1 MVKIKKYKKLFIILA
16 IIISGLLL
24 YISSNKDIV
33 IHLISFFILIFTS
46 CIVVKFDIFHPY
58 VWYNIFFGIYSC
70 AYPILYYMNI
80 YNKYGYSKISIFYSW
95 LSLVVI
101 NLIIPVKKIK
111 LKKINCLKY
120 KNKII
125 ENFNNLIQI
134 FVFSVMIFIVNSSK
148 YTHKNIIYSD
158 NNIFLKLAFSL
169 TYFIILVYAYNLSK
183 KLNLNLRGIFFT
195 ILKTAFVVG
204 MVSIITGERDY
215 LFSYLL
221 ITILLLFHYKK
232 IKIISL
238 ILIAPL
244 GIILLPLTSSFK
256 YFILTGKIFKASISN
271 NIFLKFLDG
280 EFISAGR
287 NLQIL
292 VSNNCYNIFKGKM
305 LLNDF
310 IRVFYSTGVSHQ
322 IWFNQVFFPLSKH
335 TKYGFTLT
343 GEGYVNG
350 GILGVIFVFILV
362 GLIIRYLYLNSNKSF
377 YNMALYLYMIPL
389 FIYSS
394 RADIANIIS
403 PLLKYGLFGITVIW
417 ILEYINFKKG
427 VKGK

>member
-1 MVKIKKYKKLFIILA
+1 MTKIKKYKKFSIILA

-24 YISSNKDIV
+24 YSSSNKDIV

-46 CIVVKFDIFHPY
+46 CIIVKFDIFHPY
-58 VWYNIFFGIYSC
+58 VWYSVFFGIYSC
-70 AYPILYYMNI
+70 AYPILYYMNV

-101 NLIIPVKKIK
+101 NLIIPIKKIK
-111 LKKINCLKY
+111 LKKINHLEY

-125 ENFNNLIQI
+125 ENFNNCIQV
-134 FVFSVMIFIVNSSK
+134 FVFSVMIFIINSSK
-148 YTHKNIIYSD
+148 YTHKNMIYSD
-158 NNIFLKLAFSL
+158 NNIFFKLVFPL
-169 TYFIILVYAYNLSK
+169 TYFIILLYAYNLTK
-183 KLNLNLRGIFFT
+183 KLSLNLKGVFLAV
-195 ILKTAFVVG
+195 LKTAFVVG
-204 MVSIITGERDY
+204 TVSITTGERDY

-221 ITILLLFHYKK
+221 ITILLLFRYKK
-232 IKIISL
+232 IKIIHLVL
-238 ILIAPL
+238 ITPL

-271 NIFLKFLDG
+271 NIFVKFLDG

-292 VSNNCYNIFKGKM
+292 VSNNCYNFFKGKM
-305 LLNDF
+305 LVNDF
-310 IRVFYSTGVSHQ
+310 VRVFYSTGTSHQ
-322 IWFNQVFFPLSKH
+322 IWFNQTFFPLSKH

-362 GLIIRYLYLNSNKSF
+362 GLIIRYLYLNSNKNF

-389 FIYSS
+389 FIYLFSKS
-394 RADIANIIS
+394 RS
-403 PLLKYGLFGITVIW
+403 CKYYITVIKIW
-417 ILEYINFKKG
+417 FIRNNSYLDT
-427 VKGK
+427 

>member
-1 MVKIKKYKKLFIILA
+1 MTKIKKYKKFSIILA

-24 YISSNKDIV
+24 YSSSNKDIV

-46 CIVVKFDIFHPY
+46 CIIVKFDIFHPY
-58 VWYNIFFGIYSC
+58 VWYSVFFGIYSC
-70 AYPILYYMNI
+70 AYPILYYMNV

-101 NLIIPVKKIK
+101 NLIIPIKKIK
-111 LKKINCLKY
+111 LKKINHLEY

-125 ENFNNLIQI
+125 ENFNNCIQV
-134 FVFSVMIFIVNSSK
+134 FVFSVMIFIINSSK
-148 YTHKNIIYSD
+148 YTHKNMIYSD
-158 NNIFLKLAFSL
+158 NNIFFKLVFPL
-169 TYFIILVYAYNLSK
+169 TYFIILLYAYNLTK
-183 KLNLNLRGIFFT
+183 KLSLNLKGVFLAV
-195 ILKTAFVVG
+195 LKTAFVVG
-204 MVSIITGERDY
+204 TVSITTGERDY

-221 ITILLLFHYKK
+221 ITILLLFRYKK
-232 IKIISL
+232 IKIIHLVL
-238 ILIAPL
+238 ITPL

-271 NIFLKFLDG
+271 NIFVKFLDG

-292 VSNNCYNIFKGKM
+292 VSNNCYNFFKEKM
-305 LLNDF
+305 LVNDF
-310 IRVFYSTGVSHQ
+310 VRVFYSTGTSHQ
-322 IWFNQVFFPLSKH
+322 IWFNQTFFPLSKH

-362 GLIIRYLYLNSNKSF
+362 GLIIRYLYLNSNKNF

-389 FIYSS
+389 FIYSA
-394 RADIANIIS
+394 RADLANIIS
-403 PLLKYGLFGITVIW
+403 PLLKYGLLGIIVIW
-417 ILEYINFKKG
+417 ILEYISSKKG
-427 VKGK
+427 VKDK